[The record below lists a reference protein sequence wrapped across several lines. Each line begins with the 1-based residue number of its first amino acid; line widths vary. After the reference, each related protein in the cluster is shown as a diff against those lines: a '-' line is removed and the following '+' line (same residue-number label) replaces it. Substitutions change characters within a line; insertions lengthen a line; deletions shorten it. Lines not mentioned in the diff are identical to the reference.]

1 MGTYPRSHG
10 SVTITSPSIDVF
22 TEILTTVDRFREIET
37 KSDSISQNYLYI
49 FDESKNPE
57 QICERADSVSV
68 TCDFNRTGRRD
79 FKEMIKT
86 LIYRLQKI
94 NPALKEYSFS
104 LSFDYFEDEWP
115 YFEGYLEA
123 TIETSYSVQSGE
135 VTHNSIKEIYHEED
149 GEWFLDFYGPKE
161 TYSDGEEDGEW
172 FHGFDVPIEYCS
184 DDEEVVEWSLDLED
198 TIEYCSDDEEVVEWS
213 LDLEDTIEYC
223 SDDEEDAE

>member
-1 MGTYPRSHG
+1 MGTYPHSHG

-37 KSDSISQNYLYI
+37 KSGSISQNYLYI

-68 TCDFNRTGRRD
+68 TCDFNRTGHRD
-79 FKEMIKT
+79 FKEMIKM

-135 VTHNSIKEIYHEED
+135 VTHSSIKEIYH
-149 GEWFLDFYGPKE
+149 
-161 TYSDGEEDGEW
+161 EEDGEW
-172 FHGFDVPIEYCS
+172 FHGFDVPIES
-184 DDEEVVEWSLDLED
+184 
-198 TIEYCSDDEEVVEWS
+198 CSDDEEVVEWS

>member
-22 TEILTTVDRFREIET
+22 KEILTTVDRFREMNNSGIC
-37 KSDSISQNYLYI
+37 QNYLYI
-49 FDESKNPE
+49 FDDSNNPE

-68 TCDFNRTGRRD
+68 TCDFNRHGRSD
-79 FKEMIKT
+79 FKETIKI
-86 LIYRLQKI
+86 LIYRLQEI
-94 NPALKEYSFS
+94 NPTLKEYSFS

-135 VTHNSIKEIYHEED
+135 ATHSSMKEIYHEED

-161 TYSDGEEDGEW
+161 AYSDDEEDAEW
-172 FHGFDVPIEYCS
+172 FLDFYGPKEAYSDDEEDAERSYDFYDPIVDYS
-184 DDEEVVEWSLDLED
+184 DDEEVVEWSPDFED
-198 TIEYCSDDEEVVEWS
+198 TIEY
-213 LDLEDTIEYC
+213 Y